1 MYWYVIDDVIS
12 SSYTTSYIFYLK
24 YFYEY
29 YKIAM
34 SLRVV
39 KLEDVVEFL
48 KVNTRMTMVKANLH
62 LLKGSAIDV
71 VPLNVIVMKDREIED
86 LRSRIRELE
95 NGIGGES
102 REEEVEDESEE
113 EIPMTVITEDISVVE
128 RNLGRVGK
136 RYIKFKD
143 GSVVSNYDIIL
154 HEGTIPLA
162 WKGILNQDE
171 VIVRRNIRAS
181 KDPNKTGKR
190 RSSSSRYYFKKKE
203 EATIVQVK

>member
-1 MYWYVIDDVIS
+1 
-12 SSYTTSYIFYLK
+12 
-24 YFYEY
+24 
-29 YKIAM
+29 M
-34 SLRVV
+34 SLCVV
-39 KLEDVVEFL
+39 KLEDVLEFL

-71 VPLNVIVMKDREIED
+71 VPLNVVVMKDREIED
-86 LRSRIRELE
+86 LRRRIRELE
-95 NGIGGES
+95 NGINGES